1 MGAMSEREPQLEA
14 STPETGET
22 EAKGAAPKGAEPKGA
37 EPGAAEPGEWRSLA
51 GRLAALA
58 SIAGEAVH
66 RFNNLRAVIDGTL
79 GLIAAD
85 PAGGLTARRLE
96 RVQEA
101 AARAEALAAGIVA
114 LGRWRAL
121 SDIELDIAEWLR
133 SAQPWLRRL
142 APRETDLML
151 EIPEGCW
158 TLLADP
164 NALRVALTALML
176 NAAAAVGAGGQIS
189 IRLAPH
195 GNPPA
200 DSRPD
205 LPTPKLS
212 LIVRDSGPG
221 MSPEIAARARE
232 PFFTTRPPAA
242 GLGLT
247 VAEAFAIRRGGRLA
261 LATGQGQGT
270 IATLHLV
277 G

>member
-1 MGAMSEREPQLEA
+1 MGAMSAREPWSEA
-14 STPETGET
+14 PTAETGET
-22 EAKGAAPKGAEPKGA
+22 KPKGAEAGTA
-37 EPGAAEPGEWRSLA
+37 EAGEWRPLA

-58 SIAGEAVH
+58 SIAGEAAH

-85 PAGGLTARRLE
+85 PANGLTARRLE

-101 AARAEALAAGIVA
+101 AARADALAAGIVA
-114 LGRWRAL
+114 LGRWHAL
-121 SDIELDIAEWLR
+121 SDIELDIAEWLHA
-133 SAQPWLRRL
+133 AQPWLRRL
-142 APRETDLML
+142 AAWETDLTI
-151 EIPEGCW
+151 EIPEGRW

-176 NAAAAVGAGGQIS
+176 NAVAAVGAGGEIS
-189 IRLAPH
+189 IRLTPY

-200 DSRPD
+200 DSRPN

-212 LIVRDSGPG
+212 LIVRDNGPG

-247 VAEAFAIRRGGRLA
+247 VAEAFAIHRGGWLA
-261 LATGQGQGT
+261 LTTGQGQGT
-270 IATLHLV
+270 TAALHLV